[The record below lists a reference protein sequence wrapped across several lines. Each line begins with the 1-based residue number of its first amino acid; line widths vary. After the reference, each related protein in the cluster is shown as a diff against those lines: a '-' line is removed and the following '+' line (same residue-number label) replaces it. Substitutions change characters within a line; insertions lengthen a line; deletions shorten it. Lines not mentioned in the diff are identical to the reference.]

1 MQYSLLYG
9 IGMKWIAAQFNE
21 IQYRCCLKKKNPIAR
36 LRMLDFDWKGQIHLT
51 MFIVARGCSDVELLH
66 AMLTQ
71 ITKGVPNK
79 MPAEHV

>member
-1 MQYSLLYG
+1 
-9 IGMKWIAAQFNE
+9 
-21 IQYRCCLKKKNPIAR
+21 
-36 LRMLDFDWKGQIHLT
+36 MLDFDWKGQIHLT